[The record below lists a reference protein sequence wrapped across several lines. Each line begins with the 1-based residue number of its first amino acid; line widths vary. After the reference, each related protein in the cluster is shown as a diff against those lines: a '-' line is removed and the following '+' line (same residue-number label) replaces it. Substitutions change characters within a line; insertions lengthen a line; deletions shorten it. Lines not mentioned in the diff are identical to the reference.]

1 MLIAFVF
8 AAFLLHGQAATPP
21 PQSSAAPANKAHAD
35 DAANLLALPA
45 VPKGKVSVVGGTVN
59 KVDLVHDQLVIRVF
73 GGKDLQ
79 LSVDPRSSVLQD
91 NRPITLSQLRPGMS
105 VSVDTL
111 ADGRVLFAKTVR
123 VNTSSNPAEI
133 RGQVT
138 SYDSSRQIATVHD
151 ELYPSEVKVR
161 LTPHTKFTKDGR
173 AIEAKTL
180 RTGDLVRVVLS
191 NAQQSSDAADT
202 IEIVAEPGNRF
213 VFDGTL
219 AAIDLRMH
227 TMTILNK
234 TDGAMH
240 EVSIGPLDQE
250 TLRSLREGA
259 EISVETQFDGTRY
272 VARSLSV
279 RASNQ

>member
-8 AAFLLHGQAATPP
+8 AACLAYGQTAAPP
-21 PQSSAAPANKAHAD
+21 PSPSTATTAAHPD
-35 DAANLLALPA
+35 DTRTLLALPPL
-45 VPKGKVSVVGGTVN
+45 PKGKVSVVGGTVN

-73 GGKDLQ
+73 GGKNLQ

-111 ADGRVLFAKTVR
+111 PNGRILFAKTVR
-123 VNTSSNPAEI
+123 VNTSSNLAEI
-133 RGQVT
+133 RGQVAA
-138 SYDSSRQIATVHD
+138 YDASRQIAMIHD

-161 LTPHTKFTKDGR
+161 VLPNTKFTRDGKV
-173 AIEAKTL
+173 IERRTL
-180 RTGDLVRVVLS
+180 RTGDLVHVVLA
-191 NAQQSSDAADT
+191 NTQQPADAADT
-202 IEIVAEPGNRF
+202 IEIVAEPGDRF
-213 VFDGTL
+213 TFSGTL

-227 TMTILNK
+227 TMTILNA

-240 EVSIGPLDQE
+240 EVSIAPIDRE

-259 EISVETQFDGTRY
+259 EVSAETQFDGTRY
-272 VARSLSV
+272 VARTLSV
-279 RASNQ
+279 RAGNP

>member
-1 MLIAFVF
+1 MLTAFVF
-8 AAFLLHGQAATPP
+8 ALCLLQGQTGAPP
-21 PQSSAAPANKAHAD
+21 PPRPDAASNKQHSD
-35 DAANLLALPA
+35 DASNMLALPPL
-45 VPKGKVSVVGGTVN
+45 PKGKVSVVGGTVN

-79 LSVDPRSSVLQD
+79 LSVDPRSSLLQD

-111 ADGRVLFAKTVR
+111 PDGRTLFAKTVR
-123 VNTSSNPAEI
+123 VNTSSNLAEL
-133 RGQVT
+133 RGQIT
-138 SYDSSRQIATVHD
+138 SYDPAGQIAMVHD
-151 ELYPSEVKVR
+151 ELYPSDVKVR
-161 LTPHTKFTKDGR
+161 VVPHTKFTKDGK
-173 AIEAKTL
+173 AIETRAL
-180 RTGDLVRVVLS
+180 RTGDLVRVVMS
-191 NAQQSSDAADT
+191 NAPQASEAADS

-240 EVSIGPLDQE
+240 EIAIGPLDQE
-250 TLRSLREGA
+250 TLRSLREGS
-259 EISVETQFDGTRY
+259 EVSVEAQFDGTRY

-279 RASNQ
+279 RAPKQ